1 MERECE
7 ILIVDDA
14 QTIAGSYGDSTIRVF
29 EISAPRSTEHT

>member
-14 QTIAGSYGDSTIRVF
+14 QTIAGGYGDSTIRVF
-29 EISAPRSTEHT
+29 ELVS